1 MLAFPFDNDFLSLSN
16 QLYGI
21 QIVMRLARY
30 VTGVLAFL
38 WQSIHVALSCHS
50 VGLGNRGDLL
60 GWLDAVAALGFED
73 DLGATAWLDQRA
85 AFECQLV

>member
-1 MLAFPFDNDFLSLSN
+1 MLAFPFDHDFLSLSN
-16 QLYGI
+16 QLSGI

-60 GWLDAVAALGFED
+60 GWLDTVAALGLEYDF
-73 DLGATAWLDQRA
+73 GATTWLYQRA